1 MNDNVIMMVCYLPE
15 PVIFI
20 IVGLLLWR
28 FPAPYGDAIGYK
40 TKLSYSSKEAWDYA
54 QVTFG
59 KLCTLMNIPAL
70 ALSVGVGIYQVI
82 RNTSEDVSLIICLI
96 LTTLQLV
103 PLFVCIFI
111 TEARLK
117 KYYGSKMK

>member
-1 MNDNVIMMVCYLPE
+1 MNDNVVMLICYLPA

-20 IVGLLLWR
+20 IVGLILWR

-54 QVTFG
+54 QVFFG
-59 KLCTLMNIPAL
+59 KLCTLVNIPVI
-70 ALSVGVGIYQVI
+70 ALSVGVGVFQIVK
-82 RNTSEDVSLIICLI
+82 NVSEDVGLVLCLI
-96 LTTLQLV
+96 LTTLQTV

-111 TEARLK
+111 TESRLK
-117 KYYGSKMK
+117 KYFGRKNE